1 MSTEDVRRYRVEH
14 QTSYR
19 YSAPVSLSH
28 QQLHLTP
35 RPLEGQH
42 VHSHEVRVTPEP
54 TRRHETKDTFGNA
67 VTVLALETAHE
78 TFEVVARSIIEVSA
92 PTIPRSEDTPPWE
105 TVRDALTYHA
115 TWQPDA
121 TVLDAAQF
129 LFESS
134 HVRVKRDLR
143 LYARDCFLPGRP
155 LLTATTALME
165 KIHTEFKF
173 DQSAT
178 TVTTSVLSFFE
189 KKRGVCQDF
198 SHFMI
203 SCLRSLGLAAR
214 YVSGYLLTH
223 PPPGK
228 PRRVGADASHAWVS
242 VFVPGSGWID
252 FDPTNN
258 LQPSVEH
265 ITLGWGRDF
274 FDVTPVR
281 GVINGGGTQTL
292 AVKVTVQPM
301 RLVVSPESSDG

>member
-1 MSTEDVRRYRVEH
+1 MSPSDVRRYRVEH
-14 QTSYR
+14 QTTYH

-35 RPLEGQH
+35 RPVVCQQ
-42 VHSHEVRVTPEP
+42 VHSHEVRITPEP
-54 TRRHETKDTFGNA
+54 TLRHETNDAFGNP
-67 VTVLALETAHE
+67 VTVLTLEAGHEAL
-78 TFEVVARSIIEVSA
+78 EVVARSTIEVS
-92 PTIPRSEDTPPWE
+92 PRVLPISEETPPWE
-105 TVRDALTYHA
+105 TVREALTYRA
-115 TWQPDA
+115 TWHPDA
-121 TVLDAAQF
+121 TVLDATQF
-129 LFESS
+129 LFESP

-143 LYARDCFLPGRP
+143 QYASECFPPGRS
-155 LLTATTALME
+155 LFAAANALMG
-165 KIHTEFKF
+165 KIHTDFTF
-173 DQSAT
+173 DAAAT

-228 PRRVGADASHAWVS
+228 PRRIGADASHAWVS
-242 VFVPGSGWID
+242 VFVPGVGWID

-265 ITLGWGRDF
+265 ITIGWGRDF
-274 FDVTPVR
+274 LDVTPVR
-281 GVINGGGTQTL
+281 GVIHGGGTQTL
-292 AVKVTVQPM
+292 DVKVTVGPV
-301 RLVVSPESSDG
+301 R

>member
-1 MSTEDVRRYRVEH
+1 MSAKDVRRYRVEH

-35 RPLEGQH
+35 RPLECQQ

-54 TRRHETKDTFGNA
+54 TLRHETRDAFGNP
-67 VTVLALETAHE
+67 VTVFALETAHE
-78 TFEVVARSIIEVSA
+78 ALDVVAHSTIDLSA
-92 PTIPRSEDTPPWE
+92 RVLPSGEDTPPWE
-105 TVRDALTYHA
+105 TVRDVLTYRA
-115 TWQPDA
+115 TWHPDA
-121 TVLDAAQF
+121 TVLEATQF
-129 LFESS
+129 LFESP

-143 LYARDCFLPGRP
+143 LYARDCFPPGRP
-155 LLTATTALME
+155 LFVAVNALME
-165 KIHTEFKF
+165 KIHTDFKF
-173 DQSAT
+173 DATAT

-228 PRRVGADASHAWVS
+228 PRRVGTDASHAWVS
-242 VFVPGSGWID
+242 LFVPGYGWID

-292 AVKVTVQPM
+292 AIKVTVHPM
-301 RLVVSPESSDG
+301 R

>member
-1 MSTEDVRRYRVEH
+1 MSANDVRRYRVEH
-14 QTSYR
+14 QTRYR

-35 RPLEGQH
+35 RPVACQQ
-42 VHSHEVRVTPEP
+42 VHSHEVWITPEP
-54 TRRHETKDTFGNA
+54 TLRHETSDTFGNP
-67 VTVLALETAHE
+67 VTVLTLESAHE
-78 TFEVVARSIIEVSA
+78 ALEVVARSTIEVSA
-92 PTIPRSEDTPPWE
+92 QVLPRGEDTPPWE
-105 TVRDALTYHA
+105 TVREALTYHA

-121 TVLDAAQF
+121 TILEAAQF
-129 LFESS
+129 LFESP

-143 LYARDCFLPGRP
+143 QYASGCFPPGRP
-155 LLTATTALME
+155 LVAAATALME
-165 KIHTEFKF
+165 KIHTDFKF
-173 DQSAT
+173 DAAAT
-178 TVTTSVLSFFE
+178 TVTTSVMSFFE

-228 PRRVGADASHAWVS
+228 PRRVGVDASHAWVS
-242 VFVPGSGWID
+242 LFVPGFGWVD

-258 LQPSVEH
+258 LLPSVEH
-265 ITLGWGRDF
+265 IIISWGRDF
-274 FDVTPVR
+274 LDVTPMR

-292 AVKVTVQPM
+292 EVKVTVGPM
-301 RLVVSPESSDG
+301 R

>member
-1 MSTEDVRRYRVEH
+1 VC
-14 QTSYR
+14 
-19 YSAPVSLSH
+19 
-28 QQLHLTP
+28 QQ
-35 RPLEGQH
+35 
-42 VHSHEVRVTPEP
+42 VHSHEVRVTPAP
-54 TRRHETKDTFGNA
+54 TLRHETRDTFGNP

-78 TFEVVARSIIEVSA
+78 ALDIVARSTIEVGA
-92 PTIPRSEDTPPWE
+92 RALPRADETPPWE
-105 TVRDALTYHA
+105 TIRDALAYRA
-115 TWQPDA
+115 TWRPDA
-121 TVLDAAQF
+121 AILDATQF
-129 LFESS
+129 LFESP

-143 LYARDCFLPGRP
+143 QYASECFPPGRP
-155 LLTATTALME
+155 LLAAASALME
-165 KIHTEFKF
+165 KIHTDFKF
-173 DQSAT
+173 DAAAT

-228 PRRVGADASHAWVS
+228 PRRAGADASHAWVS

-258 LQPSVEH
+258 LQSSVEH

-274 FDVTPVR
+274 LDVTPVR

-292 AVKVTVQPM
+292 EVKVTVGPV
-301 RLVVSPESSDG
+301 R

>member
-1 MSTEDVRRYRVEH
+1 MSVKDGQRYRVEH
-14 QTSYR
+14 HTRYR
-19 YSAPVSLSH
+19 YSAPVLLSH

-35 RPLEGQH
+35 RTLGYQQ
-42 VHSHEVRVTPEP
+42 VHTHDVWITPEP
-54 TRRHETKDTFGNA
+54 TLRSETRDPFGNP
-67 VTVLALETAHE
+67 VTLIALEMAHDVLD
-78 TFEVVARSIIEVSA
+78 VVARSIIEVSA
-92 PTIPRSEDTPPWE
+92 RVMPNEEHTPPWE
-105 TVRDALTYHA
+105 TVRDILTYRVS
-115 TWQPDA
+115 WQPDA
-121 TVLDAAQF
+121 AVLEATQF

-134 HVRVKRDLR
+134 HVRLKRDLR
-143 LYARDCFLPGRP
+143 LYASDCFLPGRP
-155 LLTATTALME
+155 LFAAAKALME
-165 KIHTEFKF
+165 KIHSEFKF
-173 DQSAT
+173 DASAT

-214 YVSGYLLTH
+214 YVSGYLLTN

-242 VFVPGSGWID
+242 LFVPTSGWID

-258 LQPSVEH
+258 VLPSVEH

-281 GVINGGGTQTL
+281 GVINGGDTQTL
-292 AVKVTVQPM
+292 EVKVTVHPM
-301 RLVVSPESSDG
+301 RPVTPTTP

>member
-1 MSTEDVRRYRVEH
+1 MNATDARRYRVEH
-14 QTSYR
+14 RTSYR

-35 RPLEGQH
+35 RPVGCQQ

-54 TRRHETKDTFGNA
+54 TLRHESRDPFGNP
-67 VTVLALETAHE
+67 VTVLTLETAHD
-78 TFEVVARSIIEVSA
+78 TLDVVARSTIEVSSRV
-92 PTIPRSEDTPPWE
+92 PSSGEESPPWE
-105 TVRDALTYHA
+105 SVREALTYRA
-115 TWQPDA
+115 SWEPDA
-121 TVLDAAQF
+121 AILEAAQF
-129 LFESS
+129 LFESP

-143 LYARDCFLPGRP
+143 QYASDCFPPGRS
-155 LLTATTALME
+155 LFAAVHALMG

-173 DQSAT
+173 DATAT

-228 PRRVGADASHAWVS
+228 PRRIGADASHAWVA
-242 VFVPGSGWID
+242 VFVPGVGWID

-258 LQPSVEH
+258 LVPSVEH
-265 ITLGWGRDF
+265 ITIGWGRDF
-274 FDVTPVR
+274 LDVTPVR
-281 GVINGGGTQTL
+281 GVIHGGGTQTL
-292 AVKVTVQPM
+292 EVKVTVIPV
-301 RLVVSPESSDG
+301 R

>member
-1 MSTEDVRRYRVEH
+1 MNTKERQRYRVEH

-28 QQLHLTP
+28 QQFHLTP
-35 RPLEGQH
+35 RSVVGQQ
-42 VHSHEVRVTPEP
+42 VSSHEVRVVPAP
-54 TRRHETKDTFGNA
+54 TLCYETKDPFGNP
-67 VTVLALETAHE
+67 VTVIALETAHDE
-78 TFEVVARSIIEVSA
+78 LDVVACSTVEVSA
-92 PTIPRSEDTPPWE
+92 RAMPPDEETPPWE

-115 TWQPDA
+115 TWQPSAEILEA
-121 TVLDAAQF
+121 TQF
-129 LFESS
+129 LFESP

-143 LYARDCFLPGRP
+143 QYARECFLPGRP
-155 LLTATTALME
+155 LLLAAKALMA

-173 DQSAT
+173 DASAT

-189 KKRGVCQDF
+189 EKRGVCQDF

-203 SCLRSLGLAAR
+203 ACLRSLGLATR

-242 VFVPGSGWID
+242 LFVPGFGWID

-258 LQPSVEH
+258 LLPAVEH
-265 ITLGWGRDF
+265 ITVGWGRDF

-281 GVINGGGTQTL
+281 GVIAGGGTQTL
-292 AVKVTVQPM
+292 EVKVTVQPIQ
-301 RLVVSPESSDG
+301 